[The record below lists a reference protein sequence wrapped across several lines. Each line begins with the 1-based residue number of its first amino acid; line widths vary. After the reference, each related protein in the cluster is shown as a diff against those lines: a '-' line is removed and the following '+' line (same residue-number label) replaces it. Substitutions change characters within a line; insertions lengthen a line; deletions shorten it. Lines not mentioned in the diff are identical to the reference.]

1 MKNFKLFL
9 ILLLIPISIEAQNQ
23 IKVFFDFNLDIIN
36 DSSKIHLD
44 HWITENKEVE
54 VQKIYG
60 FSDEV
65 GNEDYNAKLSQ
76 KRADFVYKTLKDKN
90 IKFSNS
96 LEIKAFGKNFN
107 LSKNQDQNR
116 KAIIY
121 FAKPLGFKPLEKPD
135 SSNLQTP
142 IIYKKLLVIQ
152 VQEAKVGDVLNL
164 ENLNFYLDSNTFL
177 PNATPMLS
185 QLLYAMKRN
194 EKTKIEIQGH
204 NCCMPFDVQNLS
216 TKRAKAVYKF
226 LKRNGIKKNRI
237 SYKGYGSTIPL
248 FPIPEI
254 TESER
259 VANRRIDILILEK

>member
-9 ILLLIPISIEAQNQ
+9 ILLLIPFSIEAQNQ
-23 IKVFFDFNLDIIN
+23 MKVFFDFNLDVIN

-44 HWITENKEVE
+44 HWIVENKEAE

-76 KRADFVYKTLKDKN
+76 KRANFVYKTLKDRN

-96 LEIKAFGKNFN
+96 LEIKAFGKNFD

-116 KAIIY
+116 KAIIF
-121 FAKPLGFKPLEKPD
+121 FAKPIENPLPI
-135 SSNLQTP
+135 NVQTP

-152 VQEAKVGDVLNL
+152 VQESKVGDALNL

-248 FPIPEI
+248 FPIPEK

>member
-9 ILLLIPISIEAQNQ
+9 ILLLIPFSIEAQNQ
-23 IKVFFDFNLDIIN
+23 MKVFFDFNLDVIN

-44 HWITENKEVE
+44 HWITENNEVE

-76 KRADFVYKTLKDKN
+76 KRANFVYKTLKDRN

-96 LEIKAFGKNFN
+96 LEIKAFGKNFK

-121 FAKPLGFKPLEKPD
+121 FDKPAENPVSKI
-135 SSNLQTP
+135 LQTS

-152 VQEAKVGDVLNL
+152 VQEANVGDILNL

-216 TKRAKAVYKF
+216 AKRAKAVFKF

-237 SYKGYGSTIPL
+237 SYKGYGSTVPL
-248 FPIPEI
+248 FPIPEK
-254 TESER
+254 TEEER
-259 VANRRIDILILEK
+259 VANRRIDIRILEK